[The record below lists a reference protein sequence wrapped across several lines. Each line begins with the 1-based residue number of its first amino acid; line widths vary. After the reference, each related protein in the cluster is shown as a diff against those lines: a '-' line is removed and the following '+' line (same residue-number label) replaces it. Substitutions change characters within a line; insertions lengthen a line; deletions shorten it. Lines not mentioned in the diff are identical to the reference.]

1 MILQS
6 TGPRV
11 EEVVPQIPIKLLKL
25 PRPLRRPALISNF
38 PMTKR
43 NRLLETPSAEDIDEW
58 DSLNNVD
65 LEMTLETECGIDFEV
80 GEFEELKTVGE
91 MIDMVEKKVN

>member
-1 MILQS
+1 MTNTEIHD
-6 TGPRV
+6 
-11 EEVVPQIPIKLLKL
+11 IIIKEIKKVLAND
-25 PRPLRRPALISNF
+25 ALEIN
-38 PMTKR
+38 TDTVIQ
-43 NRLLETPSAEDIDEW
+43 NIDEW

-91 MIDMVEKKVN
+91 MISTVEKKVN

>member
-1 MILQS
+1 VTNTEINDIIVNEIRKILEND
-6 TGPRV
+6 T
-11 EEVVPQIPIKLLKL
+11 
-25 PRPLRRPALISNF
+25 
-38 PMTKR
+38 
-43 NRLLETPSAEDIDEW
+43 LEINADTVIQDIDEW

-91 MIDMVEKKVN
+91 MISTVEKKVN

>member
-1 MILQS
+1 MTNTEINDIIVNEIRKILEND
-6 TGPRV
+6 T
-11 EEVVPQIPIKLLKL
+11 
-25 PRPLRRPALISNF
+25 
-38 PMTKR
+38 
-43 NRLLETPSAEDIDEW
+43 LEINADTVIQDIDEW

-91 MIDMVEKKVN
+91 MISTVEKKVN